1 MPRVS
6 VSEGTDK
13 KNNFTEEDR
22 PNIRASSIPRPRAVL
37 SSPDNDAVI
46 GNNYNKTK
54 VARSSALKNSKVIQ
68 NRHELCKVV
77 PSRIADASTP
87 TNTRESKSTPDSRSE
102 VKVKKGLPAEV
113 SSQRRKGRN
122 R

>member
-1 MPRVS
+1 MMAHTHGKN
-6 VSEGTDK
+6 SEVLFTDCDHAK
-13 KNNFTEEDR
+13 EFLFLKEQIRKTIFTEEDR

-87 TNTRESKSTPDSRSE
+87 TNSRESKSTP
-102 VKVKKGLPAEV
+102 
-113 SSQRRKGRN
+113 
-122 R
+122 